1 MKKSA
6 VAFVDVDTQFD
17 FIHPE
22 GNLYVSGAE
31 TLIPNLK
38 TLTDYAHHHH
48 IPVIASVDAHLP
60 GDKEFDIFPPH
71 CLKGSAGQAKI
82 DETLTPGALLIAN
95 GPQSQL
101 DLTQVEAVVLEKN
114 IYSLFDNPNTPQ
126 VLETVNAD
134 TYVVF
139 GVATDYC
146 VRAAALGLRER
157 GYQVQVVT
165 DAIKAVTPEGETK
178 ALAEMQAAGITFTTT
193 AAVTGG

>member
-1 MKKSA
+1 MKKSS

-22 GNLYVSGAE
+22 GKLYVPQAE

-38 TLTDYAHHHH
+38 ALTDYSHQKA

-60 GDKEFDIFPPH
+60 NDKEFEIFPPH

-95 GPQSQL
+95 APAVAL
-101 DLTQVEAVVLEKN
+101 DLAPVEAVVLEKN
-114 IYSLFDNPNTPQ
+114 IYSLFDNPNTPA
-126 VLETVNAD
+126 VLDAVGAD

-165 DAIKAVTPEGETK
+165 DAIKAVTPDGESK
-178 ALAEMQAAGITFTTT
+178 AMAEMAAAGIAFTTT
-193 AAVTGG
+193 AAVIGG

>member
-1 MKKSA
+1 MKKSS

-22 GNLYVSGAE
+22 GNLYVPQAE

-38 TLTDYAHHHH
+38 ALIDYAHRQS

-60 GDKEFDIFPPH
+60 DDKEFEIFPPH
-71 CLKGSAGQAKI
+71 CLRGSAGQAKI

-95 GPQSQL
+95 APACSLNL
-101 DLTQVEAVVLEKN
+101 DAVDSVILEKN
-114 IYSLFDNPNTPQ
+114 IYSLFDNPNTPA
-126 VLETVNAD
+126 VLDAVGAE

-146 VRAAALGLRER
+146 VRAAAMGLRER
-157 GYQVQVVT
+157 GHQVQVVT
-165 DAIKAVTPEGETK
+165 DAIKAVTPDGESK
-178 ALAEMQAAGITFTTT
+178 ALAEMAAAGIAFTTT
-193 AAVTGG
+193 AAVVGG